1 MHSAIPNQH
10 LALRPIYLTSTLSS
24 IDSSVYISF
33 PSFKLR
39 IIPHFLVSS
48 SLISPLALTYYIE
61 DCVEVVVPV
70 GGKVEISLS
79 IDEKSLQECGVEEA
93 GVSDKVWRK
102 FASTLE
108 ATAEPDIKDVEQRG
122 ALTSPPYAGRK
133 VKDRPN
139 NSHSNAIIIFT
150 YS

>member
-93 GVSDKVWRK
+93 G
-102 FASTLE
+102 
-108 ATAEPDIKDVEQRG
+108 TAEPDIKDVEQRG